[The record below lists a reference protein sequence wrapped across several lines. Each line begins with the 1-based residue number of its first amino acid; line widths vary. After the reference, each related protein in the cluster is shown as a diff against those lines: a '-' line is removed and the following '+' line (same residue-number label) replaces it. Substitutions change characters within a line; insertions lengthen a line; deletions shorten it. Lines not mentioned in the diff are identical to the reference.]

1 MKQKEL
7 NKWNVPRSQRRMI
20 LTFGFCLHSLAR
32 SWAADDDNDNDD
44 GYSRG
49 KCAYTSP
56 VTKGQK
62 ERPKVTQV
70 LDGDQT

>member
-1 MKQKEL
+1 MYHEVSVEWFSL
-7 NKWNVPRSQRRMI
+7 SVFVFTR
-20 LTFGFCLHSLAR
+20 SLAR
-32 SWAADDDNDNDD
+32 LWAADDDNDNDD

-70 LDGDQT
+70 FDGDQT

>member
-1 MKQKEL
+1 MECTTKSASNDSHFRFL
-7 NKWNVPRSQRRMI
+7 S
-20 LTFGFCLHSLAR
+20 SLAR
-32 SWAADDDNDNDD
+32 SLARFWAADDDNDNDD